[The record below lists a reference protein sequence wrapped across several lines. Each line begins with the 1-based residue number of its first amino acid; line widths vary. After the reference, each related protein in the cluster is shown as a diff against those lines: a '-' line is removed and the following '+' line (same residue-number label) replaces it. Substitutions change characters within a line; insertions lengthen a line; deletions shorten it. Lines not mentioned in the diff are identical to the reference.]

1 MRRRYKIFISKDTNK
16 RSANKTR
23 RSKCVALQP
32 IEFVV
37 QPIERKCE
45 NGSEGSDSRRLS
57 PNQKKMKNCGKAD
70 WVKGRRRLR
79 KELERTNWFEK
90 LQRSPL
96 IEQKEREKWRRK
108 ICQWLER
115 MTCNLSFCLEKQKS
129 WIAKN

>member
-1 MRRRYKIFISKDTNK
+1 MK
-16 RSANKTR
+16 RG
-23 RSKCVALQP
+23 RSKCVVLQMFEFVVQPIEFVVQPIEFVVQP

-79 KELERTNWFEK
+79 KELERTN
-90 LQRSPL
+90 
-96 IEQKEREKWRRK
+96 
-108 ICQWLER
+108 
-115 MTCNLSFCLEKQKS
+115 
-129 WIAKN
+129 